1 MSRSALRWTIPTF
14 LALQLGLLWI
24 QGAQLHRQNQ
34 VLQGLREDIQS
45 LADSIENS
53 QNTASTDD
61 GASAVPARFQHTP
74 APPKKVAV
82 LGAEDEQEPAAKDAA
97 KDLQASKDSAQKA
110 VKDAREV
117 QSKLSYDENARKVEE
132 ARKIQGTTDS
142 WQRWFWGALGL
153 VVLALVARSVI
164 RRRG

>member
-1 MSRSALRWTIPTF
+1 
-14 LALQLGLLWI
+14 LLWV

-34 VLQGLREDIQS
+34 VLEGLREDIQA
-45 LADSIENS
+45 LAESIESN
-53 QNTASTDD
+53 QTATSSDEEV
-61 GASAVPARFQHTP
+61 AAVPAHFQQPP
-74 APPKKVAV
+74 APKKVAV
-82 LGAEDEQEPAAKDAA
+82 LGAEDEQDASSKEAA
-97 KDLQASKDSAQKA
+97 KDLQASKDSALKA

-117 QSKLSYDENARKVEE
+117 QSKLSYSENARKVEE

-142 WQRWFWGALGL
+142 WQRWFWAALGL